1 MDMNMEQIEARM
13 AEIKVE
19 VESADEARLAELN
32 TEIGELET
40 RKAQLIEEMK
50 QAKEKEEIEQR
61 KADAQAVAQGAGA
74 VISEHKEERKMENVL
89 ESRAYVDAYA
99 NYLKTGDAKECRALL
114 TENVSGDLPVP
125 SLVDDIIKT
134 AWENDEIMSR
144 VKRTFIKGN
153 LRVPFEKSADGAY
166 VHTEGTTAPTEEELA
181 LGIVQLTPANIKK
194 YIRISDE
201 TVAMGGEAFL
211 RYIYDELTYQIV
223 KKEAAA
229 GVGDIVSASASHSS
243 SAIGVPVV
251 KAAPSVT
258 AIPTAAANL
267 SDEASNLVV
276 IMNRLTEVEFI
287 SAFAAGNFAVDPFA
301 GLDKVYTSALP
312 AYSTASEN
320 DCYAIVGDLS
330 GLQYNY
336 PEGDD
341 VIIKWDDLSESE
353 KDLVKVVGRK
363 YVGHAITAPGRF
375 AKLTKPAA
383 VSA

>member
-50 QAKEKEEIEQR
+50 QAKEQEEIEQR

-153 LRVPFEKSADGAY
+153 LRVP
-166 VHTEGTTAPTEEELA
+166 
-181 LGIVQLTPANIKK
+181 
-194 YIRISDE
+194 
-201 TVAMGGEAFL
+201 
-211 RYIYDELTYQIV
+211 
-223 KKEAAA
+223 
-229 GVGDIVSASASHSS
+229 
-243 SAIGVPVV
+243 
-251 KAAPSVT
+251 
-258 AIPTAAANL
+258 
-267 SDEASNLVV
+267 
-276 IMNRLTEVEFI
+276 
-287 SAFAAGNFAVDPFA
+287 
-301 GLDKVYTSALP
+301 LP
-312 AYSTASEN
+312 ASS
-320 DCYAIVGDLS
+320 
-330 GLQYNY
+330 
-336 PEGDD
+336 P
-341 VIIKWDDLSESE
+341 
-353 KDLVKVVGRK
+353 R
-363 YVGHAITAPGRF
+363 
-375 AKLTKPAA
+375 
-383 VSA
+383 

>member
-1 MDMNMEQIEARM
+1 MDMTIEQIEQRM
-13 AEIKVE
+13 SEIKTE
-19 VESADEARLAELN
+19 VESADEVRLAELN
-32 TEIGELET
+32 TEIGELEE
-40 RKAQLIEEMK
+40 RKAQLIEKAEL
-50 QAKEKEEIEQR
+50 AKKEAEIEER
-61 KADAQAVAQGAGA
+61 KATAQAVAEGAGVVIAA
-74 VISEHKEERKMENVL
+74 VKEERKMDKVV
-89 ESRAYVDAYA
+89 ESRAYIDAYA

-125 SLVDDIIKT
+125 SIVDNIIKT

-166 VHTEGTTAPTEEELA
+166 VHTEGTSAPTEESLS
-181 LGIVQLTPANIKK
+181 LGIVILTPNNLKK

-223 KKEAAA
+223 KKEAA
-229 GVGDIVSASASHSS
+229 VGINDIATASASHSS
-243 SAIGVPVV
+243 SAIGVPAV
-251 KAAPSVT
+251 KTAPSVV

-287 SAFAAGNFAVDPFA
+287 NAFAAGNFAVDPFA
-301 GLDKVYTSALP
+301 GLTKVYTSALP

-320 DCYAIVGDLS
+320 DVYAIVGDLS

-363 YVGHAITAPGRF
+363 YVGHGVTAPGRF
-375 AKLTKPAA
+375 CKLTKPAA
-383 VSA
+383 VTA